1 MIRIDRVSANALATW
16 SRGIV
21 AVLLGFFSSR
31 WLLATV
37 GTEGYGLWVV
47 ACGMVALASLVHG
60 VLASAT
66 GRFLYVA
73 AGRGD
78 VSVWFAA
85 SVKLHFVAALVTV
98 LAGLPLC
105 LAYVR
110 SGAVPPE
117 RVADVSLVVAVLFA
131 KSFVVMANTPFRQL
145 FAAHQRMVEPA
156 VWGCADAV
164 FNFAMLAWMVTHPGE
179 WFVAYAAATAA
190 VGIAVEA
197 ALCVRARRV
206 FGGMRIRGIAARA
219 NIAEIFRFAGWRFV
233 SDGGWVVST
242 QGVALLVNGLFG
254 AALAASA
261 GIGRTVSTHCASL
274 SESVGQAYDPAIANV
289 VGASGTV
296 RQLVRTACVR
306 LACAYLVFAVP
317 LALFV
322 DPVLRFWL
330 GDVPPHASACVLW
343 LLATGVLDV
352 LGRAF
357 YSAVTAHGNVR
368 GLYIGVGLLHGAA
381 IPLGA
386 LLWWMLPSLG
396 LHAVF
401 ASLFATHIASL
412 AWTLATYRK
421 LVARCSAG

>member
-1 MIRIDRVSANALATW
+1 MIAIDRVSANALATW

-21 AVLLGFFSSR
+21 AVLLGFFASR

-47 ACGMVALASLVHG
+47 ACGMVALASLAHG

-66 GRFLYVA
+66 GRFLFVA

-78 VSVWFAA
+78 VPVWFAA
-85 SVKLHFVAALVTV
+85 SVKLHFVAALATV
-98 LAGLPLC
+98 VVGLPAC

-117 RVADVSLVVAVLFA
+117 SVADVSIVVAVLFA
-131 KSFVVMANTPFRQL
+131 KSFAVMANTPCRQL

-206 FGGMRIRGIAARA
+206 FGPMRVFGYDSRA
-219 NIAEIFRFAGWRFV
+219 NIMEMLRFAGWRFV
-233 SDGGWVVST
+233 SDGGWVIST
-242 QGVALLVNGLFG
+242 QGVAVLVNGLLG
-254 AALAASA
+254 PALAASA
-261 GIGRTVSTHCASL
+261 GIARTVATHCASL
-274 SESVGQAYDPAIANV
+274 SESVGQAYDPAIANA
-289 VGASGTV
+289 VGASSSV
-296 RQLVRTACVR
+296 RALVRAACVR
-306 LACAYLVFAVP
+306 QTCAYLLFALP
-317 LALFV
+317 LALLV
-322 DPVLRFWL
+322 DPALRLWL
-330 GDVPPHASACVLW
+330 GKVPPYAGACVLW
-343 LLATGVLDV
+343 LLATGALDAF
-352 LGRAF
+352 GRAF
-357 YSAVTAHGNVR
+357 YSAVTAKGSVR

-386 LLWWMLPSLG
+386 LVWRLAPSLG

-401 ASLFATHIASL
+401 ASVFATRAASL
-412 AWTLATYRK
+412 AWTLRIYSK
-421 LVARCSAG
+421 S